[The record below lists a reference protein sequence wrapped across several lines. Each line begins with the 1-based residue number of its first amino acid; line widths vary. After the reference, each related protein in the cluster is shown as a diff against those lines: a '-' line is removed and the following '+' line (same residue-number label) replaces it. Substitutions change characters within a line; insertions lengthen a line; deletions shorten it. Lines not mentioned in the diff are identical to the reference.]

1 MQNENNPF
9 INLNSDNGKTVAIVS
24 YLTIIGWI
32 IAYVMYG
39 NKKQQLSAYHIRQSL
54 GIMITGVLF
63 YVLQFML
70 LFVPFI
76 GWLISLIMIPLGLLL
91 FVAWILGLIAAIN
104 GEEKPV
110 PFIGNRIQDI
120 LSSIK

>member
-1 MQNENNPF
+1 MQNENNSL

-91 FVAWILGLIAAIN
+91 FVAWIMGLIAAIN

-110 PFIGNRIQDI
+110 PYIGNKIQDI